1 MLLTPLSKLTAFLL
15 CLYPYKPHDTVSLP
29 EKVIGVW
36 FTIPAVFR
44 NLYFRLET
52 AFASEIAQ
60 VDASQW
66 AATRLSKAY
75 TAPLYVYFLLIIK
88 APLLNFGTTS
98 LQSTDYFCCNA
109 RFGDASCRYFVSK
122 IPMNFDTFPVDSSWF
137 LDGSSLLLLSIA
149 P

>member
-1 MLLTPLSKLTAFLL
+1 M
-15 CLYPYKPHDTVSLP
+15 
-29 EKVIGVW
+29 W

-109 RFGDASCRYFVSK
+109 RFGDASCRYFVSI
-122 IPMNFDTFPVDSSWF
+122 IPMSFDILPVDSV
-137 LDGSSLLLLSIA
+137 GLLMARACYFFRLRSKSFIRTHRAVRFQQEIA
-149 P
+149 